1 MPKVTEEFLTARRE
15 EIIDACAR
23 LYETMSFREI
33 TLKEIGQVTS
43 FNRTS
48 IYNYFNTKEEIFLA
62 LMQREYER
70 WSQELAA
77 ISEGEAVMTRET
89 LAEALAHS
97 LEKRGQLLKLL
108 SMNLYDI
115 EDNSR
120 AENLAAFKTAFGGA
134 MTGMRRC
141 LDRFC
146 PEMTA
151 EEKQEFLY
159 AFFPFLFGIYPYTVV
174 SDKQR
179 EAMEAAGLPF
189 VYYSVYEITLHCLQK
204 LLGVE
209 TKGTV

>member
-15 EIIDACAR
+15 EIVDACAR

-62 LMQREYER
+62 LMQREYEC
-70 WSQELAA
+70 WAEELKEL
-77 ISEGEAVMTRET
+77 SEDAEPLTREA

-97 LEKRGQLLKLL
+97 LEKHGQLLKLL

-120 AENLAAFKTAFGGA
+120 LENLTEFKVAYAAA
-134 MTGMRRC
+134 MKAVHRC

-151 EEKQEFLY
+151 EEKQTFIY
-159 AFFPFLFGIYPYTVV
+159 TFFPFLFGIYPYTVV
-174 SDKQR
+174 SEKQR
-179 EAMEAAGLPF
+179 RAMETAGLPF
-189 VYYSVYEITLHCLQK
+189 VYHSVYEITLPFLRK
-204 LLGVE
+204 LLSIHA
-209 TKGTV
+209 

>member
-1 MPKVTEEFLTARRE
+1 MPKVTEEFLAARRD
-15 EIIDACAR
+15 EIVDACAR

-48 IYNYFNTKEEIFLA
+48 IYNYFNTKEEIFMA
-62 LMQREYER
+62 LMQREYEQ
-70 WSQELAA
+70 WSAELGTLAA
-77 ISEGEAVMTRET
+77 GPETLDREA

-108 SMNLYDI
+108 SMNLFDI

-120 AENLAAFKTAFGGA
+120 PENLAAFKVAFGGA
-134 MTGMRRC
+134 MEAVRRC

-151 EEKQEFLY
+151 EEKQEFIY
-159 AFFPFLFGIYPYTVV
+159 AFFPFLFGIYPYTTV
-174 SDKQR
+174 SEKQWQ
-179 EAMEAAGLPF
+179 AMEAAGLPF
-189 VYYSVYEITLHCLQK
+189 VGYSVYEITLHCLRK
-204 LLGVE
+204 LLGAE
-209 TKGTV
+209 KKEA